1 MLRWNKNGTHSAYKH
16 IGKGGLDYYRVQ
28 RISDGKNSAT
38 PRALTDTSVMNMIIT
53 SPGLSV

>member
-28 RISDGKNSAT
+28 RISDGKK
-38 PRALTDTSVMNMIIT
+38 
-53 SPGLSV
+53 